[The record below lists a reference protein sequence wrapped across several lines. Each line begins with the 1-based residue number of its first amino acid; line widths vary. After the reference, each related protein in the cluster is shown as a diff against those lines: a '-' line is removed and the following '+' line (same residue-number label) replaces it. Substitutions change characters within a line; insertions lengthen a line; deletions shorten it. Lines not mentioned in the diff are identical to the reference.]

1 MNKSAGADNELSG
14 MERGVAD
21 SGNVAAVQ
29 HVDRGVDVG
38 RVPGNGGQV
47 AVVGGESSALISMI
61 ERAAR
66 DPNVDIDKMERLFQ
80 MHERIEQRRAVQS
93 YNAAM
98 AAAQE
103 AMPAVVKNRKNEHT
117 KANYADLY
125 AIADEALPIIHK
137 HGFGLSF
144 SECKATEPNC
154 MGIACRASHRDGH
167 AENYVFNVPI
177 DAAGAQGKVNK
188 TATQAYG
195 STFTY
200 GRRYATCGVFNII
213 ITDKDGNATKPS
225 DDCITDEQAEQIKA
239 ALDETGGQL
248 PRFCAYYKLDKLT
261 DLPVSKFDAAMAAI
275 RKVRK

>member
-1 MNKSAGADNELSG
+1 MTGQNVTTDLGNSGDNAGDPHSVAH
-14 MERGVAD
+14 ER
-21 SGNVAAVQ
+21 
-29 HVDRGVDVG
+29 
-38 RVPGNGGQV
+38 NGGAAAERQL
-47 AVVGGESSALISMI
+47 AVTGESAALISMI

-80 MHERIEQRRAVQS
+80 MHERIEQRRAIQA

-103 AMPAVVKNRKNEHT
+103 AMPAVVKNKKNTHT
-117 KANYADLY
+117 GNLYADLY
-125 AIADEALPIIHK
+125 AIADECLPVIHG

-167 AENYVFNVPI
+167 AETYTFNVPV
-177 DAAGAQGKVNK
+177 DAAGSQGKVNK
-188 TATQAYG
+188 TQTQAYG

-213 ITDKDGNATKPS
+213 VTDKDGNSIAET
-225 DDCITDEQAEQIKA
+225 ITDEQAEQIKV
-239 ALDETGGQL
+239 ALEATGGQL
-248 PRFCAYYKLDKLT
+248 PRFCAYYKLEKLT
-261 DLPVSKFDAAMAAI
+261 DLPAAKFEGALAAI
-275 RKVRK
+275 KRVRK